1 MVYPCPQCH
10 TGNNLH
16 LEVHQLLAVQPTLQP
31 GQDIPHVPAPT
42 DETGVPPGEGCY
54 QCDIEDKDIPLSKR
68 AKRSTQV
75 N

>member
-1 MVYPCPQCH
+1 MF
-10 TGNNLH
+10 H
-16 LEVHQLLAVQPTLQP
+16 LIMTIFTFCSHCVLAVQPTLQP

-54 QCDIEDKDIPLSKR
+54 QCDIENKDIPLSKR